1 MSAAVRLRALAAIS
15 SGLLPSSG
23 KLWQQQQLR
32 WGEIWPVRGFGSLVP
47 LDRRGC
53 LGIEEVEK
61 VLSDVKAGDVR
72 VIPIG
77 GQCGWTDHMVVATGK
92 SAWHVRNIAQALV
105 YKAKQKQKGAN
116 RMLLPS
122 IEGHQG
128 GNWIVVDDGSVV
140 VHALDEKARSYYKLE
155 NLWTEEKT
163 PEGPNQ
169 DLKKAFMK
177 IRPKNN
183 SKKRGEKLP

>member
-1 MSAAVRLRALAAIS
+1 MVSSSPSGSGKGTAKTSPAPCRRREIALLISMWQAAAAVWDGPGNR
-15 SGLLPSSG
+15 GG
-23 KLWQQQQLR
+23 
-32 WGEIWPVRGFGSLVP
+32 GEGPE
-47 LDRRGC
+47 RREGRRRE
-53 LGIEEVEK
+53 G
-61 VLSDVKAGDVR
+61 
-72 VIPIG
+72 PIG